1 MAETEN
7 SERLRELVA
16 TVSAAYFS
24 NVHVAQADIP
34 SVVSTIASSLAAVGT
49 AQTPAAEPV
58 EAPAEPEQTK
68 ATAAQIRKS
77 ITPHALVSFEDGK
90 PYKTLKRHL
99 TIRGLSPA
107 DYRAKWGLPADY
119 PMVAP
124 SYSEA
129 RSKLAKAAGLGRK
142 AGEPAPRKGGRKK
155 S

>member
-34 SVVSTIASSLAAVGT
+34 SVVSTIASSLEAVGA
-49 AQTPAAEPV
+49 AQTPAAEP

-77 ITPHALVSFEDGK
+77 ITPEALVSFEDGK

-142 AGEPAPRKGGRKK
+142 AGEPALRRGGRK
-155 S
+155 